1 MNVRHTGTAHNNGN
15 PTTRRENY
23 EQRPAV
29 IRQRGR
35 RLVSGIDEQ
44 LDELIAARDQLQ
56 QLVRVIVEIGS
67 DLDLDMTLHRIVN
80 GAMELT
86 GARYGSLGLRASDGS
101 LSSFIY
107 EGIGGA
113 TSQRLGDLQVGE
125 GIRVDDL
132 TAFPQST
139 ALQADDPPIRALLA
153 IPITVRAADFGNLY
167 LADDRPGRVFSDS
180 QEGAVRALAT
190 AAAAAI
196 DNARLFE
203 RERETARWTNA
214 SREITTALLSGD
226 PQTGPLQLIVNRALE
241 LADAEQAILL
251 VPGEPGLPA
260 FEVNTLVV
268 AATAGRYTSQ
278 VVGQQVPMDA
288 STTGGVARRGL
299 PLITD
304 SFQYP
309 IEGFTDVGERSAIVI
324 PLVADEA
331 VLGVIAVARGP
342 QQQAFGSDYLALVS
356 DFAQHAA
363 IALALAAGRQHALN
377 QELAQADSVDDAVHA
392 AAEELRRL
400 WRARRVLAVTFPA
413 RSDATKSVAYGAP
426 LVVSVGE
433 PARWADLSP
442 EERDLLTALRD
453 GDLLTPDITK
463 PGTAG
468 IALQHPEGVLVVWI
482 ELSERRPFTLEDQTL
497 LTVLAGRLGQGL
509 QRVHQVDQQR
519 ETALALQ
526 HAILGPAE
534 LPHGFTVRYQAASPP
549 LQVGGDWY
557 DIVELDDG
565 RIALIVGDCVGHGLA
580 AATVMGQ
587 VRSACR
593 ALLFDNSSPSAVLAG
608 MDRFAA
614 RLPGAPCTTAVCVVL
629 NPDTGELVYSSAG
642 HPPPIVVD
650 ADGTIRKLDDGR
662 TIALGMRP
670 GWPRTDAHATMP
682 ARATLA
688 LYTDGLVERRRVP
701 IENGIARAAGFIQD
715 GRASELDGLANQIM
729 SGLAPSDGYQDDV
742 VLMLYRHPA
751 PLEMTFPADPENLA
765 ASRSALRNWLSRARL
780 DQDQA
785 AKVLLAAGE
794 AVANAIEHGHRHS
807 PGGTVTLGATA
818 LDDQVQ
824 LTITDSGSWKTPD
837 PDSYPRR
844 GRGIKLMRALMHE
857 VTIAYD
863 NAGTT
868 VHLSARIS

>member
-1 MNVRHTGTAHNNGN
+1 MSRIH
-15 PTTRRENY
+15 
-23 EQRPAV
+23 
-29 IRQRGR
+29 
-35 RLVSGIDEQ
+35 EQ
-44 LDELIAARDQLQ
+44 LDELVAARDQLQ

-67 DLDLDMTLHRIVN
+67 DLDLDMTLHRIVS
-80 GAMELT
+80 GAMQLT

-101 LSSFIY
+101 LSSFIH
-107 EGIGGA
+107 EGMGDT
-113 TSQRLGDLQVGE
+113 TSQRLGGLQVGE

-132 TAFPQST
+132 SAYPRS
-139 ALQADDPPIRALLA
+139 AGLRADDPPIRALLA

-203 RERETARWTNA
+203 RERESARWTNA

-251 VPGEPGLPA
+251 VPGEPDLPA
-260 FEVNTLVV
+260 LEVNTLVV
-268 AATAGRYTSQ
+268 AATAGRYASQ

-324 PLVADEA
+324 PLIADEA

-342 QQQAFGSDYLALVS
+342 QQPAFGSDYLELVS
-356 DFAQHAA
+356 DFARHAA
-363 IALALAAGRQHALN
+363 IALALAAGREHALN
-377 QELAQADSVDDAVHA
+377 QELAQADTVDEAVQT

-433 PARWADLSP
+433 AAQWADLPSDA
-442 EERDLLTALRD
+442 RQLLISLRD
-453 GDLLTPDITK
+453 GDLLTPNTAQ

-468 IALQHPEGVLVVWI
+468 IALRHPEGVLVVWI
-482 ELSERRPFTLEDQTL
+482 DLSEQRPFTLEDQTL

-534 LPHGFTVRYQAASPP
+534 LPHGFAVRYQAASPP

-614 RLPGAPCTTAVCVVL
+614 RLPGAACTTAVCVVL

-642 HPPPIVVD
+642 HPPPILVD

-670 GWPRTDAHATMP
+670 GWPRAEAHAVMP

-701 IENGIARAAGFIQD
+701 IEHGISRAAAFIQD
-715 GRASELDGLANQIM
+715 GRASELDGLATQMM
-729 SGLAPSDGYQDDV
+729 SGLAPTDGYQDDV

-765 ASRSALRNWLSRARL
+765 ASRSALRDWLSRARL
-780 DQDQA
+780 NQEQA

-807 PGGTVTLGATA
+807 PGGIVTLGATA
-818 LDDQVQ
+818 LDDEVQ
-824 LTITDSGSWKTPD
+824 LTITDTGSWKIPE

-844 GRGIKLMRALMHE
+844 GRGIKLMRALMHD
-857 VTIAYD
+857 VTID
-863 NAGTT
+863 SDTAGTT
-868 VHLSARIS
+868 VHLSARIT